1 MSRTLRRQRRRQPQ
15 RRPGFTL
22 IELLVVIAIVLLVT
36 VIAIPA
42 INSLNGR
49 QITDAARIFSGS
61 LVGARDSAIKYNSPR
76 GIRLLP
82 DPVLTIPAPGAV
94 GAGSTQ
100 LCYNRIIPIE
110 PAGDYSEGRITIGP
124 QLPIGAAFPGDTST
138 TSFPP
143 LYTRGLNATDR
154 CPFYITP
161 SVPNVLMVE
170 ESPYVGGFATTTA
183 QPNSPTNWFWNVR
196 VGDKIKI
203 GGTGRAYTIVGP
215 CVVNPWKDN
224 GFGLGNPELFVN
236 VGPPGTTSQ
245 LKRRYYAQSA
255 ATPPVFTAFQDL
267 TPEFLFLVNGEDD
280 DLDGYT
286 DEGWDGFN
294 QNADFLIDGV
304 TPNTDDL
311 TEWEPEKWT
320 GAIDT
325 SNKLDYGAGLFSPSQ
340 AWIESYYTTG
350 IRDHPYIINRRPVP
364 SPGARE
370 IMLPAGMVIDATTW
384 SSTQERSR
392 IPVAAGSLYC
402 DIMVN
407 PSGRYIPT
415 TEYSSPTSASP
426 LPFLH
431 FWLCSRDEVFPRGS
445 VWGTNATGVPNPNPS
460 NTATNK
466 FFELP
471 LPSSALGGTSPSYVA
486 PTTDGQY
493 YPGSATGVPV
503 LKGERRLVTMF
514 NQSGLIT
521 TNPIEPLPPPNAMI
535 PGEGFNISDVGYPFY
550 KAQQGSREAR

>member
-1 MSRTLRRQRRRQPQ
+1 MRSTPRFRLGRPRSLSRGHGRSRT
-15 RRPGFTL
+15 GFTL

-36 VIAIPA
+36 LIAIPA
-42 INSLNGR
+42 MYGALGGR

-82 DPVLTIPAPGAV
+82 DPVLTIPALGDLN
-94 GAGSTQ
+94 AGTTQ
-100 LCYNRIIPIE
+100 LVYNRIIPIE
-110 PAGDYSEGRITIGP
+110 PAGDYAEGRITIGP
-124 QLPIGAAFPGDTST
+124 QLPVSATFPTDASPTA
-138 TSFPP
+138 FPP
-143 LYTRGLNATDR
+143 LYTRGVNATDR
-154 CPFYITP
+154 WPFAVTGGA
-161 SVPNVLMVE
+161 SSVLMVE
-170 ESPYVGGFATTTA
+170 ESPYVGGFATPTA

-224 GFGLGNPELFVN
+224 GYGRGNTELFVN

-245 LKRRYYAQSA
+245 LNRRYYSQSA
-255 ATPPVFTAFQDL
+255 AVSPVFTPLKDL
-267 TPEFLFLVNGEDD
+267 NPEFLFLVNGEDD

-286 DEGWDGFN
+286 DEGWDGFDN
-294 QNADFLIDGV
+294 DSDGV
-304 TPNTDDL
+304 TDEMDVTAAIND
-311 TEWEPEKWT
+311 WETEKWT
-320 GAIDT
+320 GSIDVSHMADT
-325 SNKLDYGAGLFSPSQ
+325 GTGLFSPSA
-340 AWIESYYTTG
+340 AWIPVYYTTG
-350 IRDHPYIINRRPVP
+350 IRDSPYIINRRPVP

-384 SSTQERSR
+384 DSTQERSR
-392 IPVAAGSLYC
+392 IPVTPGSLEC

-415 TEYSSPTSASP
+415 TAYSSPTSASP

-431 FWLCSRDEVFPRGS
+431 FWLTSRDDVHP
-445 VWGTNATGVPNPNPS
+445 VGTLKDSTGNPILAT
-460 NTATNK
+460 TATQLYL
-466 FFELP
+466 LP
-471 LPSSALGGTSPSYVA
+471 MSSDTPGYPPVA
-486 PTTDGQY
+486 AD
-493 YPGSATGVPV
+493 PV

-514 NQSGLIT
+514 AQSGLIT
-521 TNPIEPLPPPNAMI
+521 TNTIETIAAPNAMQ
-535 PGEGFNISDVGYPFY
+535 PGEGFDVTKPGNPFI